1 MSQPSFRDWG
11 YIIILG
17 LGWGGAFFLN
27 AILLR
32 EIGPLSISLV
42 RVGFGALA
50 CWAVVALF
58 GPRQMIPLAQ
68 ILPLTIFGLLHFGIP
83 LALYPLA
90 QTSLA
95 SGVTGI
101 VNAMT
106 PIMVVIV
113 SHFWPGGERATWL
126 RSFGVIAGFAGIVLL
141 ALPEFSAGED
151 SELWAML
158 IALGAPLSYA
168 LAMNYVRVI
177 TGLDRTLMT
186 AAAMTAASLI
196 LAPLVISVEG
206 VPHLTSPAGW
216 AAALF
221 IGIVLTGLSFALMFS
236 MLPRIGPTNASTV
249 TFVAPVSAVGL
260 GALVLGEQILPLH
273 LVGMGCIMLGLLL
286 IDGRLPRQLLAKL
299 NQKVE

>member
-1 MSQPSFRDWG
+1 MAQPGLRDWG
-11 YIIILG
+11 FITLLG

-32 EIGPLSISLV
+32 EIGPLAISLV

-58 GPRQMIPLAQ
+58 GPRQKIAAAQ
-68 ILPLTIFGLLHFGIP
+68 ILPITIFGLLHFGIP

-113 SHFWPGGERATWL
+113 SHLWPGGEKATWM
-126 RSFGVIAGFAGIVLL
+126 RSLGVIAGFAGIVLL
-141 ALPEFSAGED
+141 ALPELGAGEE

-158 IALGAPLSYA
+158 IALGAPISYA
-168 LAMNYVRVI
+168 LAMNYVRVF
-177 TGLDRTLMT
+177 TGIDRMVLT
-186 AAAMTAASLI
+186 AASMTAASIVL
-196 LAPLVISVEG
+196 LPLVLSVEG
-206 VPHLTSPAGW
+206 VPHLTSVTGW

-221 IGIVLTGLSFALMFS
+221 IGIVLTGLSFALLFS

-260 GALVLGEQILPLH
+260 GVLVLGEDILPLH
-273 LVGMGCIMLGLLL
+273 LIGMACIFAGLLL
-286 IDGRLPRQLLAKL
+286 IDGRIVRRVLPKL